1 MLTER
6 GGVPLNSRMVLTSAA
21 REGELRWANDRAELE
36 GAYPDSIRRTPAAGT
51 FLAAP
56 LVVRGRTIGALGFL
70 FAEPGLATPARRSL
84 ARLVAELGSQALE
97 RAMFLAEERESRAR
111 LEQIVAIAPRVQA
124 GLSPED
130 AVVDVC
136 RSARETFGADAAHVW
151 EIRTDGFEV
160 VHREPAHEGLPAG
173 TVLPNSDFRVL
184 PRAVAERRHAFV
196 RDVPSTLEGVA
207 YDAAVAAGTQTTLRA
222 PIVVAGEPNRLLVLE
237 WLRDLPEADPGF
249 VALVRRFA
257 DQAGLALE
265 HAERQEAQEEA
276 VRRAEETRRLLR
288 STGALAGAATLD
300 EVSNV
305 ILDRCREDLGAAAG
319 VVGRVL
325 QHTDEFQLLR
335 TFGFEEG
342 LMERWQRFR
351 SRRTFRSPKR

>member
-1 MLTER
+1 
-6 GGVPLNSRMVLTSAA
+6 
-21 REGELRWANDRAELE
+21 
-36 GAYPDSIRRTPAAGT
+36 
-51 FLAAP
+51 
-56 LVVRGRTIGALGFL
+56 
-70 FAEPGLATPARRSL
+70 
-84 ARLVAELGSQALE
+84 
-97 RAMFLAEERESRAR
+97 MFLAEERESRAR

-136 RSARETFGADAAHVW
+136 RSARETFGADAAHVV

-160 VHREPAHEGLPAG
+160 VHREPAHDGLPAG
-173 TVLPNSDFRVL
+173 NFCRTQTSASYPAPSRSADT
-184 PRAVAERRHAFV
+184 FV

-305 ILDRCREDLGAAAG
+305 ILDRCR
-319 VVGRVL
+319 
-325 QHTDEFQLLR
+325 R
-335 TFGFEEG
+335 TSAPPPASSVASSST
-342 LMERWQRFR
+342 RTSSSSCARSA
-351 SRRTFRSPKR
+351 SRRA